1 MLHDPLSYLLQQY
14 AMSISL
20 QQHCNVNG
28 DWQLPHPPTSGTQ
41 LCWHFILSGN
51 LYLDTPSQP
60 TQILTENSIVFLPG
74 FTSHRLSHIP
84 TEKSL
89 AGNNDKTD
97 THNEILCGTIDLP
110 SHAQVFFGNL
120 PPFLVLAK
128 GNNPEKHSVYCQ
140 LLTSVAQVLRT
151 EMIEKRLGETEVIE
165 QLIKTLFILGM
176 RAWLE
181 KKSNDPQINQR
192 ARQQENKHIK
202 VYEADD
208 NRQGTLDNMGNIM
221 LALLSPKLNQ
231 TIIAMFESP
240 NETWTVENLAS
251 LAHMSR
257 ATFARHFKET
267 TGMSP
272 MQMLTHIRMN
282 KASALLNQPSTK
294 INQLCYDVGYASES
308 AFHKAFVR
316 HFGMTPGTYQQQA
329 IALSNI

>member
-1 MLHDPLSYLLQQY
+1 MLHDSLSYLLQQY
-14 AMSISL
+14 TMSISL
-20 QQHCNVNG
+20 QKHCNVNG
-28 DWQLPHPPTSGTQ
+28 KWQLPHPPTTKIQ

-60 TQILTENSIVFLPG
+60 TQVLTENSIVFLPG

-84 TEKSL
+84 QEKSQ
-89 AGNNDKTD
+89 AGHDDKAD
-97 THNEILCGTIDLP
+97 TKNEILCGTIDLP

-120 PPFLVLAK
+120 PPFFVLSK
-128 GNNPEKHSVYCQ
+128 GTDPDKQSAYCR
-140 LLTSVAQVLRT
+140 LLTSVSHVLHT
-151 EMIEKRLGETEVIE
+151 EMMEKRLGETEVIE

-176 RAWLE
+176 RAWIE
-181 KKSNDPQINQR
+181 KKSNDLQINQMSNQ
-192 ARQQENKHIK
+192 ATKSQDI
-202 VYEADD
+202 YDADD
-208 NRQGTLDNMGNIM
+208 KKGSTTNDIGNIM

-240 NETWTVENLAS
+240 SETWTVENLAS

-282 KASALLNQPSTK
+282 KASALLNQPTTK

-329 IALSNI
+329 IALSNV